1 MDNQGWIKDYRK
13 EIDSDI
19 WVMPPL
25 YLKVWQYLKYMANH
39 QTSTIPMTDASKET
53 IERGQHLTSY
63 RTIARKVAYYENRVY
78 KEPNAKTIKKILEW
92 LEKNNMIKLE
102 HGSGNRQY
110 TKITIVNYE
119 IYQCKEEEQVTEK
132 KHESNTEVTPRKHQ
146 GNSEE
151 TARKQCVDINKND
164 KECIK
169 NDKEGKERKE
179 RKEIQRNSLPP
190 LSFPSPIYKDIYGIV
205 KDVGYKTW
213 FMGADITS
221 SDKKIVIK
229 AEDTL
234 KAGIIKT
241 RYADKLSYQLKKE
254 IEVM

>member
-63 RTIARKVAYYENRVY
+63 RTIAKKVAYYENRVY

-132 KHESNTEVTPRKHQ
+132 KHESNTEVTPRKQQ

-179 RKEIQRNSLPP
+179 IQCNSLPP
-190 LSFPSPIYKDIYGIV
+190 LSFPSPAHQNIFKL
-205 KDVGYKTW
+205 VGEKGYRMW
-213 FMGADITS
+213 FEHSDITES
-221 SDKKIVIK
+221 EDKIVIK
-229 AEDTL
+229 AEDVL
-234 KAGIIKT
+234 KAGIIKS
-241 RYADKLSYQLKKE
+241 RYIDRLSLHLNKK
-254 IEVM
+254 IEVI

>member
-119 IYQCKEEEQVTEK
+119 LYQCREEEQVTEK
-132 KHESNTEVTPRKHQ
+132 KHESNTKVTPEKQQ

-151 TARKQCVDINKND
+151 TVR
-164 KECIK
+164 
-169 NDKEGKERKE
+169 
-179 RKEIQRNSLPP
+179 
-190 LSFPSPIYKDIYGIV
+190 
-205 KDVGYKTW
+205 GYKQ
-213 FMGADITS
+213 
-221 SDKKIVIK
+221 
-229 AEDTL
+229 E
-234 KAGIIKT
+234 
-241 RYADKLSYQLKKE
+241 
-254 IEVM
+254 

>member
-1 MDNQGWIKDYRK
+1 MDNNQGWIKDFRK

-39 QTSTIPMTDASKET
+39 QTSTIPMTDGSKEI

-63 RTIARKVAYYENRVY
+63 RTIAKRVAYYENRVY

-92 LEKNNMIKLE
+92 LEKNDMIKLE
-102 HGSGNRQY
+102 HGRGNRQY

-119 IYQCKEEEQVTEK
+119 LYQGKEDEQVTEK
-132 KHESNTEVTPRKHQ
+132 KHESNTKVTPGKQQ

-151 TARKQCVDINKND
+151 TVRKQSVDINKND

-169 NDKEGKERKE
+169 NDKEGKEGKE
-179 RKEIQRNSLPP
+179 EIPKLPP
-190 LSFPSPIYKDIYGIV
+190 LSFPTPIHEKIFSIV
-205 KDVGYKTW
+205 KEVGYRTW
-213 FMGADITS
+213 FMDSVIE
-221 SDKKIVIK
+221 DKGNKIVITEK
-229 AEDTL
+229 AEF
-234 KAGIIKT
+234 KRNII
-241 RYADKLSYQLKKE
+241 RDKYIKKLTSVLGKE
-254 IEVM
+254 IEVK

>member
-13 EIDSDI
+13 EMDSDI

-39 QTSTIPMTDASKET
+39 QTSTIPMTDASKEI

-63 RTIARKVAYYENRVY
+63 RTIAKKVAYYENRVY

-119 IYQCKEEEQVTEK
+119 LYQCKEEEQVTEK
-132 KHESNTEVTPRKHQ
+132 KHESNTKVTPGKQQ

-151 TARKQCVDINKND
+151 TVRKQCVDINKND

-169 NDKEGKERKE
+169 NDKEGKEGKE
-179 RKEIQRNSLPP
+179 EQPNSLPP
-190 LSFPSPIYKDIYGIV
+190 LSFSSSIHKDIFNL
-205 KDVGYKTW
+205 VGKEGYRMW
-213 FMGADITS
+213 FEHAEITEHN
-221 SDKKIVIK
+221 DKIIIK
-229 AEDTL
+229 AENVL
-234 KAGIIKT
+234 KSGVIKN
-241 RYADKLSYQLKKE
+241 RYVDRISLHLNKK
-254 IEVM
+254 IEVI